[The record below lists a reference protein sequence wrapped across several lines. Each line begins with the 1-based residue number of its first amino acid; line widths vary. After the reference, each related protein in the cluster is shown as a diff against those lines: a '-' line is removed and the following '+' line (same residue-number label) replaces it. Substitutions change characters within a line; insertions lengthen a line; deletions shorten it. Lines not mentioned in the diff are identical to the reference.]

1 MIKIS
6 LLSTSEV
13 RNKLELFEQLR
24 IGLIALILI
33 IAVII
38 FMSFSIKG
46 KIEAKD
52 KELETLEIELQ
63 RLQKAGVEKLDKE
76 HKRKKKELETKI
88 DVIWDLKS
96 RQAGPVHLLDGMSRG
111 LPDRVWL
118 SSMEES
124 AKGVRIKGYAY
135 TNVDVARFMTNLE
148 RMDYFSDVELI
159 QSGQSKVGE
168 HKIMVF
174 SLNMRYHAPKGW
186 EMKEEQK
193 SK

>member
-1 MIKIS
+1 MIRIS
-6 LLSTSEV
+6 LLPTSEV
-13 RNKLELFEQLR
+13 RNKLELFDQLR

-33 IAVII
+33 IVVII
-38 FMSFSIKG
+38 FMSLSIKG

-52 KELETLEIELQ
+52 KELKTLETELQ
-63 RLQKAGVEKLDKE
+63 RLQRAGVEKLDKE

-96 RQAGPVHLLDGMSRG
+96 RQAGPVHLLDGMSRS
-111 LPDRVWL
+111 LPERVWL

-124 AKGVRIKGYAY
+124 IKGVRIKGYAY

-148 RMDYFSDVELI
+148 QMDYFSDVELI

-174 SLNMRYHAPKGW
+174 SLNMKYHAPMGW
-186 EMKEEQK
+186 AAKEDQK
-193 SK
+193 SR